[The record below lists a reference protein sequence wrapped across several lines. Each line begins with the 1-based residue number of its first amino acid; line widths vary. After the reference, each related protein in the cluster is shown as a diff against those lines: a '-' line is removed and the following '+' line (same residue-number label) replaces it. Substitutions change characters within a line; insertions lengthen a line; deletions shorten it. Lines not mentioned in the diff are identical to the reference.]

1 MDTRTPL
8 RARLRPGSHYFPLLR
23 ITVETSTVCCAA
35 SLLNA
40 ATASLAKALRQV
52 RLIAREYGA
61 LSKMPVPGSPRIAH
75 FGFPPQSH
83 LSMHPDGRVVMPCQR
98 LRTPCWA
105 CSAPVAP
112 SLARSSMAALSAT
125 HSREAPVHAWETA
138 SDCSIHRSRPSD
150 QQDPLRG
157 AWFTLPF
164 PAIVA
169 CYSLTAIY

>member
-23 ITVETSTVCCAA
+23 ITVETSIVCCAA

-98 LRTPCWA
+98 LRTPWGLLCPS
-105 CSAPVAP
+105 SAF
-112 SLARSSMAALSAT
+112 LGLQQLGYT
-125 HSREAPVHAWETA
+125 HSREAPVHALETA

-164 PAIVA
+164 LAIVA